1 MLSDLYQPDFMGRP
15 LMVRTFFGT
24 KERRQVFKVVGI
36 YAIFSLLWIF
46 LSDSALGLFV
56 KNADTFARISIFK
69 GFFFVLATAALLFH
83 LITRYVISTLEAK
96 HLGRTSEER
105 FRTIYDN
112 MYDAVFINDAE
123 TSRFIDAN
131 QTACR
136 MLGYSREELLSL
148 SISDISLDVSLYSGK
163 EALELL
169 NHALAGTPQVFEW
182 VSKRKDGSC
191 FLSEVTLCKAT
202 LDDKDAILAMI
213 RDISDR
219 RRAEEMLRLSEE
231 KFSTAF
237 RISPDSI
244 NINRLA
250 DGIYLEVN
258 EGFTVITG
266 YKPDEVVGKS
276 SIELNIWVNSEDR
289 DRLVRE
295 INAHGIIMNHEA
307 EFRKKDGTI
316 FIGQMSA
323 RRIDIGGVPC
333 ILNITRDIT
342 ERKQTEK
349 LLRESEK
356 TLRLLIEAMPVGV
369 RVADDHG
376 VIEYLNS
383 SFVNLFGYTI
393 EDIPTVDEWFRKAY
407 PDPAYRNQLASEW
420 TNGLAAMAD
429 GIQVPPWEV
438 KITCKNGTVRH
449 IIINARLIRH
459 RALAIFTDITERE
472 YLHHELLKVQKLE
485 SLGLLAGGIAHDFN
499 NILTSI
505 LGNISFAQVFLDES
519 HKARN
524 PLEQAEKATHRAA
537 ELAGQL
543 LTFAKGG
550 DPVKKPVSVQ
560 RLVDESISLVLRG
573 TKVVAAV
580 DIPDDLHTI
589 DADAGQINQAFNNI
603 IINAVHAMPGGGML
617 TVKAENAVLSDMNT
631 LGLAPGEYVI
641 LAFSD
646 EGCGIPDEDQKQIF
660 DPYFTTKSCGTGLGL
675 SSVYSII
682 TRHGGHISV
691 NSGAGKGATFTIY
704 LPSTGE
710 AQPEPGTVHDTMATA
725 ESAGGSVLVMDDDEM
740 ILDLAGNMLHH
751 LGYRVTTCSSGEE
764 AVSLYKTAQGSGMPF
779 DVVIMDLTVP
789 GGMGGRETA
798 KKILAL
804 DPGARLIVS
813 SGYSNDPI
821 MAHYEEYGFCGAMV
835 KPYRINELMEA
846 LRGVAR

>member
-1 MLSDLYQPDFMGRP
+1 MLE
-15 LMVRTFFGT
+15 V
-24 KERRQVFKVVGI
+24 
-36 YAIFSLLWIF
+36 
-46 LSDSALGLFV
+46 
-56 KNADTFARISIFK
+56 
-69 GFFFVLATAALLFH
+69 
-83 LITRYVISTLEAK
+83 K

-112 MYDAVFINDAE
+112 MYDAVFINDAG

-131 QTACR
+131 QTACG
-136 MLGYSREELLSL
+136 MFGYSREELLSL
-148 SISDISLDVSLYSGK
+148 DISDISLDVSPYSGN
-163 EALELL
+163 EALEWL
-169 NHALAGTPQVFEW
+169 NRALTGTPQVFEW
-182 VSKRKDGSC
+182 VCKRKDGSS
-191 FLSEVTLCKAT
+191 FPTEVTLCKRT
-202 LDDKDAILAMI
+202 IDDKDAILAMF

-219 RRAEEMLRLSEE
+219 RRAEERLRLSEE

-244 NINRLA
+244 NINRLN
-250 DGIYLEVN
+250 DGLYLEVN
-258 EGFTVITG
+258 EGFTAITG
-266 YKPDEVVGKS
+266 YQPEEVVGKS
-276 SIELNIWVNSEDR
+276 SLELNIWVNPEDR
-289 DRLVRE
+289 ACLKRE
-295 INAHGIIMNHEA
+295 ITAHGIAMNHEA

-316 FIGQMSA
+316 IVGQMSA
-323 RRIDIGGVPC
+323 RRIDIEGVPC
-333 ILNITRDIT
+333 ILNIVRDIT
-342 ERKQTEK
+342 ERKQAEE

-369 RVADDHG
+369 GVADDHG

-420 TNGLAAMAD
+420 TIGLSAMTEGTHA
-429 GIQVPPWEV
+429 PPWEV

-449 IIINARLIRH
+449 VIINAQLIRH

-472 YLHHELLKVQKLE
+472 YLHHEFLKVQKLE

-505 LGNISFAQVFLDES
+505 LGNISFAQVFLDEA
-519 HKARN
+519 HKART
-524 PLEQAEKATHRAA
+524 PLEQAEKAAHRAA

-580 DIPDDLHTI
+580 EMTNDLHTI
-589 DADAGQINQAFNNI
+589 EADAGQIIQSFNNI
-603 IINAVHAMPGGGML
+603 IINAVQAMPGGGRL
-617 TVKAENAVLSDMNT
+617 TVKAENAPLSGMNT
-631 LGLAPGEYVI
+631 LGLSPGEYVK

-646 EGCGIPDEDQKQIF
+646 EGCGIPYKEQKQIF
-660 DPYFTTKSCGTGLGL
+660 DPYFTTKSGGTGLGL

-710 AQPEPGTVHDTMATA
+710 VQPEPGTEHDIMAIA
-725 ESAGGSVLVMDDDEM
+725 DPAGGSVLVMDDDEM
-740 ILDLAGNMLHH
+740 ILDLAVNMLHL
-751 LGYRVTTCSSGEE
+751 LGYRVTTCASGEE

-789 GGMGGRETA
+789 GGMGGREAA

-821 MAHYEEYGFCGAMV
+821 MAHYEEYGFCGSMV

-846 LRGVAR
+846 LRGVLSEPTSRGR